1 MDKTLQNFDKA
12 SFVEALSVWYE
23 ENKRDLPWRKTKDPY
38 KIWVSEIML
47 QQTKVDTVIGYYE
60 KFMERFPTVHDLA
73 SAQEQEVLKMWE
85 GLGYYS
91 RARNLHIA
99 AQEVVDDLNGNIP
112 ADPVTLGK
120 LKGIGPY
127 TKGAISSIA
136 YGQREPAVD
145 GNVMRVLSRVLNISD
160 NISDQKTRRRFEHLI
175 RELLAFGDPS
185 SFNQGLMELG
195 ALICVPKSPACL
207 DCPVRMYCRG
217 LETGEMVNLPV
228 KQKKKK
234 QRVERYVVLLLQDET
249 GRIAIEQRPST
260 GLLANM
266 WQFPMAEE
274 SLLHR
279 RLAGNNVYLHHQA
292 EIEINEKAGDVRHVF
307 SHVIWELEVYPAKV
321 IHKDKACTYSF
332 LSKEEMAEYPFSV
345 SHQKVRK
352 FLDG

>member
-91 RARNLHIA
+91 RARNLHTA
-99 AQEVVDDLNGNIP
+99 AQEVVNDLNGNIP

-145 GNVMRVLSRVLNISD
+145 GNVMRVLSRVLNIND
-160 NISDQKTRRRFEHLI
+160 NISDQKTRRRFEQII
-175 RELLAFGDPS
+175 RDLLVFGDPS
-185 SFNQGLMELG
+185 NFNQGLMELG

-234 QRVERYVVLLLQDET
+234 QRVERYAVLLLQDET
-249 GRIAIEQRPST
+249 GKVAVEQRPST

-266 WQFPMAEE
+266 WQFPMVEE
-274 SLLHR
+274 SVLYD
-279 RLAGNNVYLHHQA
+279 RLAENNLYFHRQA
-292 EIEINEKAGDVRHVF
+292 EIEINEKAGEVRHVF
-307 SHVIWELEVYPAKV
+307 SHVIWELEVYPARV
-321 IHKDKACTYSF
+321 IHKDKACAYSF
-332 LSKEEMAEYPFSV
+332 LSKEQMAEYPFSV

-352 FLDG
+352 FLDD

>member
-73 SAQEQEVLKMWE
+73 YAQEQEVLKMWE

-91 RARNLHIA
+91 RARNLHTA
-99 AQEVVDDLNGNIP
+99 AQEVVEDLNGNIP
-112 ADPVTLGK
+112 TNPVVLGK

-136 YGQREPAVD
+136 YGEREPAVD

-160 NISDQKTRRRFEHLI
+160 NISDQKTRRRFEHII
-175 RELLAFGDPS
+175 RELLPFGDPS

-207 DCPVRMYCRG
+207 QCPVRMYCRG
-217 LETGEMVNLPV
+217 LETGEMINLPV

-234 QRVERYVVLLLQDET
+234 QRVERYAVLLLQDET
-249 GRIAIEQRPST
+249 GKVAIEQRPST

-266 WQFPMAEE
+266 WQFPMVEE
-274 SLLHR
+274 SQLHS
-279 RLAGNNVYLHHQA
+279 RLAGGNLYFHNQA
-292 EIEINEKAGDVRHVF
+292 EIEIKEKAGKVRHVF
-307 SHVIWELEVYPAKV
+307 SHVIWELEVYPARV
-321 IHKDKACTYSF
+321 IHKDKACAYSF
-332 LSKEEMAEYPFSV
+332 LSKEKMSEYPFSV
-345 SHQKVRK
+345 SHQKVRN